1 MKINPIRDR
10 ILVKPLDQDTV
21 TASGIVIPDNAQE
34 KPMQGQ
40 ILSAGTGKVT
50 EDGVTIPMVVK
61 TGDKVMYGKY
71 SGQTVRINNED
82 HLILKEDE
90 ILAIV
95 E

>member
-1 MKINPIRDR
+1 MKVNPIRDR
-10 ILVKPLDQDTV
+10 ILIKPLDQDNV

-40 ILSAGTGKVT
+40 VLSAGTGKVT
-50 EDGVTIPMVVK
+50 DDGTIIPMVVK
-61 TGDKVMYGKY
+61 TGDTVMYGKY

>member
-1 MKINPIRDR
+1 MKVNPIRDR
-10 ILVKPLDQDTV
+10 ILIKPLDQDNV

-40 ILSAGTGKVT
+40 VLSAGTGKVT
-50 EDGVTIPMVVK
+50 DDGTIIPMVVN
-61 TGDKVMYGKY
+61 TGDTVMYGKY